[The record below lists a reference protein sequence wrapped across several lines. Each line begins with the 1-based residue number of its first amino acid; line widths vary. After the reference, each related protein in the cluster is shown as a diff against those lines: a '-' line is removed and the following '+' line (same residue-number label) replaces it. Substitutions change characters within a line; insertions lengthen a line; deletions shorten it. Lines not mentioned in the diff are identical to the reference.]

1 MSKIIDVTGIIQ
13 EGMWNYPA
21 PFPDVR
27 IVPLPPVPWV
37 NCPVYCEIFEGIH
50 SQTGTYLET
59 PAHFY
64 GNDDQRTY
72 LLIDVSVDKLINIPC
87 TVLDLGLW
95 DMDIKSGR
103 PAITVEHLERCPNA
117 SFIREGDALLVST
130 GWGRYWMHKDYLD
143 LGPYITKEAMS
154 WFISKKP
161 FILGGDCAR
170 WENLEKPEG
179 IFPDFYA
186 ADILM
191 LGPLVNT
198 EQVMAPRCS
207 LTVLPL
213 KVPRTSCA
221 PCRAVICV
229 D

>member
-1 MSKIIDVTGIIQ
+1 MRRIIDVTGIIE
-13 EGMWNYPA
+13 EGMWKYDD
-21 PFPDVR
+21 PFPK
-27 IVPLPPVPWV
+27 INILPLPPVPWV
-37 NCPVYCEIFEGIH
+37 NVPVYCEIFDGLH

-64 GNDDQRTY
+64 GNDNPCTY
-72 LLIDVSVDKLINIPC
+72 LLIDVPIEKLVDAPC
-87 TVLDLGLW
+87 IVLDMGIW
-95 DMDIKSGR
+95 EMDPAVGR
-103 PAITVEHLERCPNA
+103 RGITVDDIEKCTNVSE
-117 SFIREGDALLVST
+117 IKEGDALLFST
-130 GWGRYWMHKDYLD
+130 GWGQYWKHPNYLEYS
-143 LGPYITKEAMS
+143 PFITREAMD

-161 FILGGDCAR
+161 FIFGGDIPR

-179 IFPDFYA
+179 FFPDFYA

-191 LGPLVNT
+191 IAPLVKL
-198 EQVMAPRCS
+198 EEVKAPRCR

-221 PCRAVICV
+221 PSRAIITV